1 MIRSCC
7 AAYCSAAIW
16 SKFCNVEWVISA
28 MCCDDIVGLFCKSIN
43 LSCIVL
49 AKS

>member
-1 MIRSCC
+1 MIRLCC

-16 SKFCNVEWVISA
+16 SKFCNVECVISA
-28 MCCDDIVGLFCKSIN
+28 MCCDGIAGLFCRCIN